1 MKSTLRPLQRSI
13 RRATSSDLGLPRP
26 CYLCTLQARWPNPRV
41 VVAGPIYGKAGRAIH
56 TTAPLSASRPPASRD
71 RGPPSQEETQTD
83 FSKLDVLSDVPA
95 PTTAIDV
102 CLPDGFQLD
111 NGLRITGGGGCLLVN
126 GEALE
131 WRPWEAGGGR
141 GLVNDVGQ
149 WECDDQ
155 AWGVLDLVWP
165 KPDLLI
171 LGQGPSI
178 RPLSPATRAYLNRLG
193 FRIEVQ
199 DTRNA
204 SAQFNMLATERGVG
218 DVAAALVPIGRMER

>member
-1 MKSTLRPLQRSI
+1 MKSTLQPLKQSLRRTRSHP
-13 RRATSSDLGLPRP
+13 LNLQRP
-26 CYLCTLQARWPNPRV
+26 CYFCSVQARWPHPRS
-41 VVAGPIYGKAGRAIH
+41 VVAGSFYGKPGRALS
-56 TTAPLSASRPPASRD
+56 TSTPLSAASRPRLGSKD

-111 NGLRITGGGGCLLVN
+111 NGLKITRGSGCLLVN

-131 WRPWEAGGGR
+131 WRPWEASGGR
-141 GLVNDVGQ
+141 LLNEQGQ

-165 KPDLLI
+165 KP
-171 LGQGPSI
+171 GMSSSSSSSSSHGRSTG
-178 RPLSPATRAYLNRLG
+178 AHE
-193 FRIEVQ
+193 RIP
-199 DTRNA
+199 
-204 SAQFNMLATERGVG
+204 G
-218 DVAAALVPIGRMER
+218 